1 MSALELHDVV
11 KHYASGGET
20 VRAVD
25 GVSLRISPGEFVALY
40 GPSGSGKTT
49 LLLLAAGL
57 SAPDR
62 GSVLFGERD
71 LSSMSGAQGDGF
83 RLRDVG
89 FVFQSFHLVA
99 GASALS
105 NTALKLL
112 ADGSTL
118 REAKQQALPWLQRVG
133 LAGRVGHT
141 PERLSMGERQRVAIA
156 RALVNEPRLLLA
168 DEPTG
173 NLDSKRSAE
182 ILGLL
187 RDVCHERQ
195 IPGLIVTH
203 DPQAMGFVDRVHS
216 LRDGR
221 LAEGLDAELASV
233 WASR

>member
-1 MSALELHDVV
+1 MSALELRAVV
-11 KHYASGGET
+11 KYYVSGGET

-25 GVSLRISPGEFVALY
+25 GVSLGISPGEFVALY

-57 SAPDR
+57 STPDS
-62 GSVLFGERD
+62 GSVLFGGRE
-71 LSSMSGAQGDGF
+71 LSLMSGSQADDF
-83 RLRDVG
+83 RLREVG
-89 FVFQSFHLVA
+89 FVFQAFHLVA

-112 ADGSTL
+112 ADGLTL
-118 REAKQQALPWLQRVG
+118 REAKVRAFPWLERVG
-133 LAGRVGHT
+133 LAARVGHT
-141 PERLSMGERQRVAIA
+141 PDRLSMGERQRVAIA
-156 RALVNEPRLLLA
+156 RALVNEPSLLLA

-187 RDVCHERQ
+187 RDVCHEHQ

-203 DPQAMGFVDRVHS
+203 DPQAMGFVDRVHT
-216 LRDGR
+216 LRDGQ
-221 LAEGLDAELASV
+221 LADGLDAELANAWGS
-233 WASR
+233 